1 MNVSRSA
8 CTLIIIFSFVY
19 CQTPNFKE
27 INLSID
33 QSSEDIVGIGDLSP
47 TESEIISSVLFV
59 KDFTNAVNLIKKQ
72 KELGYHGS
80 SLKGITTRQIPG
92 ATNLYKK
99 CSPGVVLLISLDATS
114 MGSGSVIN
122 NYGDIITNWH
132 VVNGSHQMLVWFYD
146 QKITALDQLDP
157 ENYSVAEVVAADK
170 SRDLAMV
177 RLIDKNRKLSP
188 LELGEEYS
196 LSIAQDVFAIGHPEA
211 YIWSFTYGVISQLR
225 NNNSW
230 SYGEDEVFNANV
242 IQTQTPTNPGNSGG
256 PLFDAKGKLIGIN
269 SYGVEGQG
277 LNFAVRI
284 GEVNEFISEVKDGG
298 HQYNIVHENSVEE
311 ELLWSPVDRDENGMV
326 DGHKASLNND
336 GYYDIAQVDDNED
349 GITDYIIVDTYH
361 DGTIDIIVYDNDN
374 NGSFEYFIMDE
385 NNDGEFD
392 TTGIDTNGDSEPDAF
407 FAYEG

>member
-1 MNVSRSA
+1 
-8 CTLIIIFSFVY
+8 
-19 CQTPNFKE
+19 
-27 INLSID
+27 
-33 QSSEDIVGIGDLSP
+33 
-47 TESEIISSVLFV
+47 
-59 KDFTNAVNLIKKQ
+59 VNLIKNQ
-72 KELGYHGS
+72 KKLGYHGS

-92 ATNLYKK
+92 ATSLYKR

-122 NYGDIITNWH
+122 NKGDIITNWH

-157 ENYSVAEVVAADK
+157 ENYSVAEVIAVDK
-170 SRDLAMV
+170 LRDLAMV

-284 GEVNEFISEVKDGG
+284 GEVNEFISEVKGG
-298 HQYNIVHENSVEE
+298 RHQYDIVREDNVEV
-311 ELLWSPVDRDENGMV
+311 ELFWTPVDRDENGKV

-349 GITDYIIVDTYH
+349 GITDYIVVDTYH